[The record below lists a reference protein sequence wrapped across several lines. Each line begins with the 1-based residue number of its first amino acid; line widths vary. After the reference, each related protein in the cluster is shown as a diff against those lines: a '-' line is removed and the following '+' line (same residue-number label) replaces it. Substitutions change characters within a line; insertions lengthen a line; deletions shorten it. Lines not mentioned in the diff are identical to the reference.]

1 MPITDIFVGGAGDR
15 IFKCAKNYVDV
26 WAHAHPERQV
36 TYLPQQRRRQLRQ
49 LLRDQPSGQPLN
61 LVGHSWGA
69 ADVAWAIAQ
78 ADPDQRFD
86 HIIGIDPVGKL
97 ARHAGLCQGRA
108 HRIIAVVA
116 TGSEGRIA
124 DGNISAQLG
133 RMIGPSCPAI
143 FLNSD
148 AIRIDA
154 PFAHYD
160 MTRMMRHPGDD
171 GLSAED
177 RLLGRRTDRQHDE
190 DRSPVVKIQ

>member
-15 IFKCAKNYVDV
+15 LFKCAKTYVDQF
-26 WAHAHPERQV
+26 AQAHPDRHV
-36 TYLPQQRRRQLRQ
+36 IYRPQHCRRQLRQ
-49 LLRDQPSGQPLN
+49 LLRDQRSAHPLN
-61 LVGHSWGA
+61 LIGHSWGA

-78 ADPDQRFD
+78 ADPDQRFE
-86 HIIGIDPVGKL
+86 HIIGIDPVGKF
-97 ARHAGLCQGRA
+97 ARHIGHYHDRA
-108 HRIIAVVA
+108 RHIMTVYA

-124 DGNISAQLG
+124 DGNISAQIG

-143 FLNSD
+143 FLSPA

-160 MTRMMRHPGDD
+160 MTRMMRHPGPD

-177 RLLGRRTDRQHDE
+177 RLLGRPKTHGG
-190 DRSPVVKIQ
+190 

>member
-15 IFKCAKNYVDV
+15 LFKCAKTYVDQFAQ
-26 WAHAHPERQV
+26 AHSGRQV
-36 TYLPQQRRRQLRQ
+36 IYLPQHCRRQLRQ
-49 LLRDQPSGQPLN
+49 LLHGQPRAQRLN
-61 LVGHSWGA
+61 LIGHSWGA

-97 ARHAGLCQGRA
+97 ARHRLNCQDRA
-108 HRIIAVVA
+108 DRIMTVYA

-124 DGNISAQLG
+124 DGNISAQIG

-143 FLNSD
+143 FFSPA

-160 MTRMMRHPGDD
+160 MTRMMRHPGHD
-171 GLSAED
+171 GWSAED
-177 RLLGRRTDRQHDE
+177 RLLGQPKTHGD
-190 DRSPVVKIQ
+190 